1 MKLLLFDAFHAH
13 APDSQASR
21 TVTTFA
27 TLNTGMDLFTAPVN
41 SDCLKPAVLS
51 VATFIAAN

>member
-1 MKLLLFDAFHAH
+1 MKLLLFDALHDH
-13 APDSQASR
+13 APDSHASR

-27 TLNTGMDLFTAPVN
+27 TLIAGIGLFAAPVN

-51 VATFIAAN
+51 VATCIEAN